1 MIRQD
6 DSPTNLSTTNS
17 AELLILVAV
26 LLPPK
31 TLDVF
36 GELVDERVVET
47 PYGAVK
53 PLGLRTPASGPSVWV
68 QPYTGTPTRTDPRAM
83 IYAAQA
89 LGVRSILNWDTGIA
103 INPLLQRGQS
113 VIAVDFIDWTRH
125 QPLTF
130 GSALAA
136 DRAAARGLQPPAFC
150 PHMVDTLCQVLPG
163 PPALSIWESMVQI
176 GKRLPNL
183 ACFVEWAPMSAA
195 KIWSPKYIW
204 PGN

>member
-1 MIRQD
+1 M
-6 DSPTNLSTTNS
+6 
-17 AELLILVAV
+17 
-26 LLPPK
+26 
-31 TLDVF
+31 DVF

-130 GSALAA
+130 GSALARIGRQLVACSRRLFVHTWLIRCARCCPGRRRCLFGSRWSKSGNACRISPVSSNGRRCQRPKFGPRSIFGPGIRLCYAGLVTIGDYSA
-136 DRAAARGLQPPAFC
+136 DQLHQPPRGRC
-150 PHMVDTLCQVLPG
+150 V
-163 PPALSIWESMVQI
+163 PA
-176 GKRLPNL
+176 
-183 ACFVEWAPMSAA
+183 
-195 KIWSPKYIW
+195 
-204 PGN
+204 